1 VAVKFDR
8 NIAPGQTG
16 TVTIS
21 VKMRNVQ
28 APVTESATIFSNDP
42 TTPHL
47 KILTSYSVKR
57 YISVTPWNFV
67 RLTHVEG
74 MKSTRAVRFET
85 HEDGE
90 LELSAPQAEDE
101 IKDKIE
107 TKLTRSEDHKSYVL
121 EASSSYDQQGTYK
134 GHINFHTNSVHKPD
148 IRLPVVIMVTGPIR
162 VTPPNVSFG
171 TLNEDQARS
180 QKRSV
185 LLMAVEGNDLRIL
198 GVEYDKNVLD
208 VQVEDKTPGKEYLVN
223 VSLNQEHLTKGKL
236 EQKIVVKTNAP
247 RSPDIEIP
255 VKGFLLMK

>member
-1 VAVKFDR
+1 MAVKFDR
-8 NIAPGQTG
+8 NIAPGKTG
-16 TVTIS
+16 AVTIS

-28 APVTESATIFSNDP
+28 APVTESATILSNDP
-42 TTPHL
+42 TTPSL
-47 KILTSYSVKR
+47 KLLTSYSVKR
-57 YISVTPWNFV
+57 YISVTPWSFI

-85 HEDGE
+85 QVDGE
-90 LELSAPQAEDE
+90 LELSTPQVEDA

-107 TKLTRSEDHKSYVL
+107 TRLIRGEDHKSYVL
-121 EASSSYDQQGTYK
+121 EVSSSYAEQGTYK
-134 GHINFHTNSVHKPD
+134 GHIYFHTNNPHKPD
-148 IRLPVVIMVTGPIR
+148 IRIPVVVVVSGPIR

-185 LLMAVEGNDLRIL
+185 QLMAVEANDLKIL
-198 GVEYDKNVLD
+198 GVEYDKSVLD

-247 RSPDIEIP
+247 RTPDIEIP
-255 VKGFLLMK
+255 VRAFLLMK